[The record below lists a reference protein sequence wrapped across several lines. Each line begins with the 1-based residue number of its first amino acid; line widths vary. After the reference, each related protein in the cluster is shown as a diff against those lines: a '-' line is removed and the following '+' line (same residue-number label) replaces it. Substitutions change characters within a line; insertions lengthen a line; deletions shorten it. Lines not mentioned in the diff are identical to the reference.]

1 MADQDVSRHGMWSSR
16 LVFILAAAGS
26 AVGLGNIWKFP
37 YIAGENGGG
46 AFVLVYLACI
56 AGIGAP
62 IMVAEVLLGRA
73 GRQSPINT
81 LRMLAKRSRASRY
94 WTGIGWMGVLG
105 GFLIL
110 SFYAVIAGWALHYIF
125 KAGSGAFDQADGA
138 VAAAAFDAFLASPW
152 TMLFWHTVFMA
163 GTVAIVARGV
173 SRGLEVAIRWFMP
186 ILFVLIVALVGY
198 AAVWGDFAAGL
209 GFLFSFNT
217 DALTIAG
224 VQEAMGHAFFTLSV
238 GMGAIMAYG
247 AYVPSNVSISNTV
260 VTIAGVDTV
269 VALAAGLAIFPIVF
283 AHPELTPEQGPG
295 LLFVT
300 LPIAFGSLPLG
311 AAVGALFFILVSFA
325 AITSAIS
332 IIEPALAYLV
342 ERYNAQRWR
351 VATSLG
357 VICWVLGIG
366 SVLSF
371 NVWSDVHIVGERTFF
386 DFVDY
391 LTQVWMLPIGGFLIV
406 TFAAWVLP
414 KDLVTTQLGFS
425 SGLKWRLWLILGRVV
440 APVGVLTVFLYTTFG
455 DLLG

>member
-1 MADQDVSRHGMWSSR
+1 MAGNDASQPNLWSSR
-16 LVFILAAAGS
+16 LMFVLAAAGS

-46 AFVLVYLACI
+46 AFVVVYLICI
-56 AGIGAP
+56 AAIGVP
-62 IMVAEVLLGRA
+62 IMAAEVLLGRA

-81 LRMLAKRSRASRY
+81 LRTLVQRSGASKG
-94 WTGIGWMGVLG
+94 WTLIGWVGVLG

-125 KAGSGAFDQADGA
+125 EAGSGTFTGASSVEVSGVFDD
-138 VAAAAFDAFLASPW
+138 FLASPW

-173 SRGLEVAIRWFMP
+173 NRGLEFAVRWFMP
-186 ILFVLIVALVGY
+186 VLFVLILLLVGY
-198 AAVWGDFAAGL
+198 AMVVGDFAAGF
-209 GFLFSFNT
+209 GFLFGF
-217 DALTIAG
+217 DFEALTVAG
-224 VQEAMGHAFFTLSV
+224 VQEAMGHAFFTLSI

-247 AYVPSNVSISNTV
+247 AYVPSNVSIPGTV
-260 VTIAGVDTV
+260 LTIAGVDTV

-283 AHPELTPEQGPG
+283 ANPGLEAGAGPG

-311 AAVGALFFILVSFA
+311 AFVGTLFFILISFA

-332 IIEPALAYLV
+332 IVEPALAWMV
-342 ERYNAQRWR
+342 EQFGVTRSRMAI
-351 VATSLG
+351 ALG
-357 VICWVLGIG
+357 AICWVLGIG

-371 NVWSDVHIVGERTFF
+371 NIWSDVHIVGERTFF

-391 LTQVWMLPIGGFLIV
+391 VTQVWMLPIGGFLIAL
-406 TFAAWVLP
+406 FAAWVLP
-414 KDLVTTQLGFS
+414 KEVVTEQLGFS
-425 SGLKWRLWLILGRVV
+425 SGFKWKLWLVLGRVV
-440 APVGVLTVFLYTTFG
+440 APIGVLTVFVYTTF
-455 DLLG
+455 LA